1 MPVRTSSR
9 RFARG
14 FTLIELMVVVAI
26 VGILAAVALPA
37 YQDYVARAQVAE
49 AVELGAGLK
58 QPLMSFGNEN
68 KNWPTDGF
76 VAPPGDASANQI
88 QATLKGRYSEVTPS
102 VSGTYPDGTVE
113 VKVTEGRAAG
123 FYVKYV
129 TADGGITWTCH
140 TGDVPARYMPTACKA
155 T

>member
-49 AVELGAGLK
+49 AVELGAGVK

-68 KNWPTDGF
+68 KTWPTGGF
-76 VAPPGDASANQI
+76 IAPPGDPSASQI
-88 QATLKGRYSEVTPS
+88 QATIKGRYSEVTPS
-102 VSGTYPDGTVE
+102 VSGVYPDGTVQ

-140 TGDVPARYMPTACKA
+140 TGDVPARYMPNACKA